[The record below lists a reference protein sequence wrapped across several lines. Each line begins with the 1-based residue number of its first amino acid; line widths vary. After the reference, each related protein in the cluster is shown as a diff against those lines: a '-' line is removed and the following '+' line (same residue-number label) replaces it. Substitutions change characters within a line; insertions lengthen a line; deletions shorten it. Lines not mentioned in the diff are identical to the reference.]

1 VYYDG
6 FVDKWFAGTTG
17 TAEGEGEV
25 NNKLV
30 TFNDLFWDTVKSKYE
45 LTEDKLDVTRV
56 YILNLLH
63 RIILWLNHM
72 VNLYDFDL

>member
-1 VYYDG
+1 MV
-6 FVDKWFAGTTG
+6 FGTTG

-25 NNKLV
+25 NNKLGT

-56 YILNLLH
+56 YIFELTTP
-63 RIILWLNHM
+63 
-72 VNLYDFDL
+72 